1 MCGAVLTRDYCPSW
15 MRFVTNDGRLLS
27 SMAVRTPPVHIYT
40 STLHRRER
48 AWGRGR
54 DRARRAQRRRRRVR
68 AVDVAALG
76 ASLLVVAVLVVAVF
90 VPAAS

>member
-1 MCGAVLTRDYCPSW
+1 MTPRYGPSW
-15 MRFVTNDGRLLS
+15 MRFVTNDGRLSS

-54 DRARRAQRRRRRVR
+54 DRARALEL
-68 AVDVAALG
+68 AALG
-76 ASLLVVAVLVVAVF
+76 LSLLVLAVLVVAVLA
-90 VPAAS
+90 PTAT

>member
-1 MCGAVLTRDYCPSW
+1 
-15 MRFVTNDGRLLS
+15 MRFVTKDERLPS

-54 DRARRAQRRRRRVR
+54 DRARAR
-68 AVDVAALG
+68 DLGALG
-76 ASLLVVAVLVVAVF
+76 LSLLVVAVLVVAVLA
-90 VPAAS
+90 PTAS

>member
-1 MCGAVLTRDYCPSW
+1 
-15 MRFVTNDGRLLS
+15 MRFVTKDGRLLPS

-54 DRARRAQRRRRRVR
+54 DRARAL
-68 AVDVAALG
+68 DLAALG
-76 ASLLVVAVLVVAVF
+76 VSLLVVAVLVVAVLA
-90 VPAAS
+90 PTAS

>member
-1 MCGAVLTRDYCPSW
+1 
-15 MRFVTNDGRLLS
+15 MRFVTNDGRLPS

-54 DRARRAQRRRRRVR
+54 DGVRRTRRRRRVR
-68 AVDVAALG
+68 ALDLAALG
-76 ASLLVVAVLVVAVF
+76 LSLLVVGVLVVAVLA
-90 VPAAS
+90 PAAS